1 MVTLHIEH
9 GISDLGVWL
18 GAFRQFADARREGGV
33 RSEVVRQ
40 PVDDE
45 RSLMVDLE
53 FDDEEAAEAFRTF
66 LETVVWASRDASP
79 ALEGTPRAVILRAV
93 TT

>member
-9 GISDLGVWL
+9 AISDLGVWF
-18 GAFRQFADARREGGV
+18 GAFREFAEARRDAGV
-33 RSEVVRQ
+33 RAERIQQ

-45 RSLMVDLE
+45 RYVVVDLD
-53 FDDEEAAEAFRTF
+53 FDDEEAAGAFRTF